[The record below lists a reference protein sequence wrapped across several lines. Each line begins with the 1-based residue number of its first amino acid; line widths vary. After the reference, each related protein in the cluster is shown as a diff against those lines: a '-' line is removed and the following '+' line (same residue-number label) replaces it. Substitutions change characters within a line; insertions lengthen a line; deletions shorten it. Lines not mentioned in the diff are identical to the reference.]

1 MRPRPAAASIRPP
14 AWPARPIALQG
25 CRANRRAVPRPQ
37 CSFRGADR
45 SVRLQPD
52 EKVRLKAD
60 TTGEGPPEGGR
71 YRMFGKSASRGD
83 DDRQFDP
90 RRSVR
95 TLCHGKAEPGAVAN
109 AGRDRHLDRMSNE
122 LEPAA
127 TACRAGFSP
136 RFTAPT
142 ALDARALDRHAE
154 RDRDTVGGFAVGQLD
169 DGTKRV
175 GTLVSQERAPDT
187 LDRRRHRRKV

>member
-1 MRPRPAAASIRPP
+1 
-14 AWPARPIALQG
+14 
-25 CRANRRAVPRPQ
+25 
-37 CSFRGADR
+37 
-45 SVRLQPD
+45 
-52 EKVRLKAD
+52 
-60 TTGEGPPEGGR
+60 
-71 YRMFGKSASRGD
+71 MFGKSASRGD

-187 LDRRRHRRKV
+187 LDRRRHRRKVDDDFVREAVDVEARVVARHHRCPFAAVARVLRPVASMCMPPHRTGGTIGIARGEVNGRKGVSDVRRDHALA